1 MTAKTRLSLIAGTG
15 LLLTPM
21 LALAESPVTDI
32 PGHVFV
38 FAGMGM
44 LFVLGIITIVF
55 YFTSRV
61 ERARF
66 ELIERLLARG
76 ERIPPGVFKRPN
88 ELTPEEE
95 RRRDFRRGIVLLAW
109 GLGVGLVFY
118 ILSHGQ
124 LRAAAWSLIFLF
136 LSGAS
141 FLNWY
146 LSNRL
151 ESHRERTH
159 GA

>member
-1 MTAKTRLSLIAGTG
+1 MTAKTHLALFAGTG

-21 LALAESPVTDI
+21 LALAQSPVDDI

-44 LFVLGIITIVF
+44 LFVLGIVAISL
-55 YFTSRV
+55 YFGTRID
-61 ERARF
+61 RAR
-66 ELIERLLARG
+66 LDAIERLLAQGQRV
-76 ERIPPGVFKRPN
+76 PPEMFQRTVEPP
-88 ELTPEEE
+88 PEIR
-95 RRRDFRRGIVLLAW
+95 RRRDFRRGVVLLGWA
-109 GLGVGLVFY
+109 LGVGGVFY
-118 ILSHGQ
+118 ILSGGQ

-136 LSGAS
+136 LSAAS

-146 LSNRL
+146 LSDRL
-151 ESHRERTH
+151 EGREERTH